1 MMDLIFVLVIVAIYA
16 VTHGMIVALARL
28 GRFE

>member
-1 MMDLIFVLVIVAIYA
+1 MMDLMFVGLLVAIYA

-28 GRFE
+28 GRIE

>member
-1 MMDLIFVLVIVAIYA
+1 MMDLVFVGVIVAIYA

-28 GRFE
+28 GRIE

>member
-1 MMDLIFVLVIVAIYA
+1 MMDLIFVGVIVAIYA

-28 GRFE
+28 GRIE